1 MSVNN
6 HHIDEAEFGL
16 SVGISHL
23 MTEKGELFYSS
34 IPAQSI
40 EKHWQDCA
48 AQYPEPISSLKM
60 QALKPNRCASWLSVL
75 AKKLFS

>member
-1 MSVNN
+1 MAIHN

-23 MTEKGELFYSS
+23 MIEKGELFYSS
-34 IPAQSI
+34 TPAQSI
-40 EKHWQDCA
+40 EKHWQHCT
-48 AQYPEPISSLKM
+48 AQHPEPISSLRM
-60 QALKPNRCASWLSVL
+60 QALKPSGCTSWLSVL

>member
-1 MSVNN
+1 MAINN

-23 MTEKGELFYSS
+23 MIEKGELFYAS

-40 EKHWQDCA
+40 EKHWQHCT
-48 AQYPEPISSLKM
+48 AQHPKPISSLRM
-60 QALKPNRCASWLSVL
+60 QARKPSRCASWLSAL